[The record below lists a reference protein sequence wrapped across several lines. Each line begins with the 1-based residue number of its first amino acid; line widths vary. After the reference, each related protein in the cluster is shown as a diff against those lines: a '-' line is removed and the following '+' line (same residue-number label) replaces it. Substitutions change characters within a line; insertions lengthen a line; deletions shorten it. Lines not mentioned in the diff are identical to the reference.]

1 MHDVIHTM
9 FTWAQITDAVFEKD
23 QEAKNGIVHF
33 IDEVI
38 YPIPAGSL
46 LEVLGE
52 DDRFR
57 VLTEAVEVANL
68 TQLLNSTVNK
78 HIHFF
83 FISFSKYITTYNLLI
98 NYK

>member
-57 VLTEAVEVANL
+57 VLTEAVEVANFIDFRGIAS
-68 TQLLNSTVNK
+68 LNFWIQNGGSAM
-78 HIHFF
+78 HFACYLNA
-83 FISFSKYITTYNLLI
+83 SGPQ
-98 NYK
+98 